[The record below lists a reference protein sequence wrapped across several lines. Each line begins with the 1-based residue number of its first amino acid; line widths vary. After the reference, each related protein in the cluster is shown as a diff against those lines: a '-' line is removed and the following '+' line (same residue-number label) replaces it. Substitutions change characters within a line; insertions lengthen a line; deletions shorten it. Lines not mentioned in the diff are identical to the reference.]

1 MHILGRNSRAVCP
14 LQPVSTQSV
23 LRLVGV
29 CHDGEVDSPSDRQQ
43 SQGSVDGN
51 RTQLSRRAW
60 LGGACGCLLSAVG
73 GGAAGRAGWFGK
85 QADEARVVGGDTAEV
100 QRTTTREARM
110 RVQPNALFSVRTK
123 APVVGLS
130 FDDGP
135 DPQYSPQVLDM
146 LASRDV
152 SATFFCVGV
161 NALAHVDLL
170 SRQVR
175 EGHSIGNHT
184 YDHADLELLSEA
196 KVKAQIERG
205 ASALKRSGAPRPSL
219 FRPPR
224 GFTDEAVGV
233 LADADLY
240 QTVFWTVCLERFI
253 NHQPIVDGVAE
264 MMTHVKPGSI
274 ILAHDGGT
282 IQAARR
288 HVNDRSKTMEALPV
302 LFDALHKHGL
312 RGVGIPELM
321 SFAGY

>member
-1 MHILGRNSRAVCP
+1 
-14 LQPVSTQSV
+14 
-23 LRLVGV
+23 
-29 CHDGEVDSPSDRQQ
+29 
-43 SQGSVDGN
+43 
-51 RTQLSRRAW
+51 
-60 LGGACGCLLSAVG
+60 LLSAVG
-73 GGAAGRAGWFGK
+73 GGAAGRAGWFG
-85 QADEARVVGGDTAEV
+85 QQDDARVLRGTTTEV
-100 QRTTTREARM
+100 KRTSTREARL
-110 RVQPNALFSVRTK
+110 RAQPNALFSVRTK

-135 DPQYSPQVLDM
+135 DPEYSPHVLDV
-146 LASRDV
+146 LASRDA

-161 NALAHVDLL
+161 NALAHVELL

-205 ASALKRSGAPRPSL
+205 ASALRRSGAPRPSL

-240 QTVFWTVCLERFI
+240 QTVFWTVCLERFV
-253 NHQPIVDGVAE
+253 NHQPIADGVAE

-282 IQAARR
+282 ISAARR

-302 LFDALHKHGL
+302 LFDALYKRGL

>member
-1 MHILGRNSRAVCP
+1 VE
-14 LQPVSTQSV
+14 VS
-23 LRLVGV
+23 G
-29 CHDGEVDSPSDRQQ
+29 DQQ
-43 SQGSVDGN
+43 QGQGSVDGT

-85 QADEARVVGGDTAEV
+85 QPDEARALRGTTADV
-100 QRTTTREARM
+100 KRTTTREARM
-110 RVQPNALFSVRTK
+110 RAQPNALFSVRTK

-135 DPQYSPQVLDM
+135 DPQYSPHVLDL
-146 LASRDV
+146 LAARDV
-152 SATFFCVGV
+152 TATFFCVGV

-196 KVKAQIERG
+196 KIKAQIERG
-205 ASALKRSGAPRPSL
+205 ASALRRSGAPRPSL

-224 GFTDEAVGV
+224 GFTDEVVGV

-253 NHQPIVDGVAE
+253 NHQPIADGVAE

-302 LFDALHKHGL
+302 LFDALHKRGL